1 MGRRTELSRID
12 INDING
18 YDEIIWRR
26 CLMGS
31 ITIRNLPDQSKESLR
46 VQAAKSGIS
55 LEAYV
60 RKILEEASGFES
72 DKKINILELA
82 QDYFGS
88 QGGVDLELP
97 KRGSHRSS
105 GHFAS

>member
-1 MGRRTELSRID
+1 MA
-12 INDING
+12 
-18 YDEIIWRR
+18 
-26 CLMGS
+26 S

-46 VQAAKSGIS
+46 VQAAKNGIS

-60 RKILEEASGFES
+60 RKILEEASGLEP

-82 QDYFGS
+82 QGYFGP

-97 KRGSHRSS
+97 KRGSHRGSS
-105 GHFAS
+105 HVVS

>member
-1 MGRRTELSRID
+1 MA
-12 INDING
+12 
-18 YDEIIWRR
+18 
-26 CLMGS
+26 S

-46 VQAAKSGIS
+46 VQAAKNGIS

-60 RKILEEASGFES
+60 RKILEEVSGLEP

-82 QDYFGS
+82 QGYFGS

-97 KRGSHRSS
+97 KRGSHRGSS
-105 GHFAS
+105 HVVS

>member
-1 MGRRTELSRID
+1 
-12 INDING
+12 
-18 YDEIIWRR
+18 
-26 CLMGS
+26 MGS

-60 RKILEEASGFES
+60 RQILEEASGLES
-72 DKKINILELA
+72 GKKTNILELA
-82 QDYFGS
+82 QGYFGS

-97 KRGSHRSS
+97 KRSSHRGSNQ
-105 GHFAS
+105 FAP

>member
-1 MGRRTELSRID
+1 
-12 INDING
+12 
-18 YDEIIWRR
+18 
-26 CLMGS
+26 MGS
-31 ITIRNLPDQSKESLR
+31 ITIRNLPDQSKEVLR

-60 RKILEEASGFES
+60 RNILEEASGLES

-82 QDYFGS
+82 QGYFGS
-88 QGGVDLELP
+88 QGGVNLELP

-105 GHFAS
+105 SHVAA